1 MARVAGHGGMPNTST
16 EIRTMLAMVHVS
28 AAHRGVDE
36 SGFRGFAAERGSE
49 DFWQHPREPK
59 SGRPPP
65 NAHTSSQG

>member
-59 SGRPPP
+59 SGRPSSERP
-65 NAHTSSQG
+65 TSGQG

>member
-1 MARVAGHGGMPNTST
+1 
-16 EIRTMLAMVHVS
+16 MLAMVHVS

-59 SGRPPP
+59 SGRP
-65 NAHTSSQG
+65 SSERPASGQG